1 MFYLLSLNDQIRDLN
16 AALKKLYQ
24 SGLFDK
30 VELTPR
36 NNSLLIRVVENKKI
50 GKLDW
55 IEYRELKK
63 GAEAFKQIHDGT
75 CSSPKIVLL
84 P

>member
-1 MFYLLSLNDQIRDLN
+1 MSDNDFKKTLAILSNKTLGDL
-16 AALKKLYQ
+16 K
-24 SGLFDK
+24 
-30 VELTPR
+30 
-36 NNSLLIRVVENKKI
+36 
-50 GKLDW
+50 W

-75 CSSPKIVLL
+75 CAAPKIVLL